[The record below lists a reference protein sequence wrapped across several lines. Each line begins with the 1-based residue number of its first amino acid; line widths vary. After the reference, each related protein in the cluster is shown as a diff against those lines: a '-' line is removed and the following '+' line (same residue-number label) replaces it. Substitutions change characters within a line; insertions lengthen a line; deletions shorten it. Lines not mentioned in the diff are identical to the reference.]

1 MIMIKTMFAFG
12 ALTLAIAPP
21 AAAQMA
27 TGALPKCSATV
38 HDSCDQGANN
48 PKAMSADQA
57 MKSGGVGDR
66 HSDNAASMPMGGGMK
81 MHHKM
86 GGKHMMHHKM
96 TTSTMTTGDAPA
108 SDATPK

>member
-12 ALTLAIAPP
+12 ALTLAIAAP

-38 HDSCDQGANN
+38 RDSCDQGANN
-48 PKAMSADQA
+48 PKAMSAEQA

-66 HSDNAASMPMGGGMK
+66 ADDGAAKSMPMA
-81 MHHKM
+81 
-86 GGKHMMHHKM
+86 GKPMMHHKKHHM
-96 TTSTMTTGDAPA
+96 MKTTTMTTTGAA
-108 SDATPK
+108 SSSDATPK

>member
-1 MIMIKTMFAFG
+1 MIKTMFAFG
-12 ALTLAIAPP
+12 ALTLAIAAP

-48 PKAMSADQA
+48 PRAMSADQA

-66 HSDNAASMPMGGGMK
+66 ASDNAGSMPAGNGMA
-81 MHHKM
+81 MHRKV
-86 GGKHMMHHKM
+86 GGKHMMHHKVM
-96 TTSTMTTGDAPA
+96 TSTMTTGDAPA